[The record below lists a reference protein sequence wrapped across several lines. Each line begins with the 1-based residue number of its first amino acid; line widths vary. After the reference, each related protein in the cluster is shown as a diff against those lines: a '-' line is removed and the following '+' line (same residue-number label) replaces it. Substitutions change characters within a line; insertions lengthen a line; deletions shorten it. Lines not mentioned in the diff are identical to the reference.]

1 MVRMRRTV
9 TPSARSSRVRNGELV
24 STTFPERI
32 SLPMTMMP
40 ALRSTDSLLHRD
52 RVLAEVARA
61 DADVDE
67 RRLAGAQ
74 RALECGADLLRPL
87 DPLAVPAERLAPEIV
102 AAGRELARGRAVGAV
117 PVLFGA
123 EGLGPRRVA

>member
-1 MVRMRRTV
+1 MSSSSSGMVRMRRTV

-40 ALRSTDSLLHRD
+40 AVRSTDSLLHRD

-74 RALECGADLLRPL
+74 RALERGADLLRPR
-87 DPLAVPAERLAPEIV
+87 DPLAAPAGRRDYAIV
-102 AAGRELARGRAVGAV
+102 AAGRGRA
-117 PVLFGA
+117 P
-123 EGLGPRRVA
+123 GPAR